1 MYRLHCSF
9 IIVQSFF
16 IIIMI
21 IPSNLTQLVN
31 SYSLAVW
38 IFYGL
43 VFVGLLIMRVTH
55 KDVPRPYKVSEC
67 KLYVSVVAVV
77 HLNFA
82 NLNHLSRMIF

>member
-55 KDVPRPYKVSEC
+55 KDVPRPYKVCEC
-67 KLYVSVVAVV
+67 MLYVSVVAVV
-77 HLNFA
+77 YLNFA
-82 NLNHLSRMIF
+82 NLNSLSRMIF